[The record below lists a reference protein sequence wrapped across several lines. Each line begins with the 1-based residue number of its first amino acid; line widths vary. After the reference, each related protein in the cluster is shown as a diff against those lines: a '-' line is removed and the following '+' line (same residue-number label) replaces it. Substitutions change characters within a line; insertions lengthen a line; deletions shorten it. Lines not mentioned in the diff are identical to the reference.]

1 MRSVVQPLVAYH
13 RVSTQKQGRS
23 GLGLEAQRAAIS
35 AFAASEGFSIVGEF
49 TEVETGKGSD
59 ALDRR
64 PELKAAKKLK
74 CEVAAAKLDR
84 LSRDVAFIASLM
96 SQRVPFIVTALG
108 RNVDPFTLHIYAA
121 LAEQERR
128 MISQRTAAGLQ
139 AAKLRGVKLGNQQ
152 IADDNRIS
160 AAERDAAIEPVL
172 RELPRLSPQKVAA
185 EIERRGLGRVSYK
198 TVERARVR
206 LGLQKNWRSS

>member
-1 MRSVVQPLVAYH
+1 
-13 RVSTQKQGRS
+13 
-23 GLGLEAQRAAIS
+23 LGLEAQRAAVTS
-35 AFAASEGFSIVGEF
+35 FAAAEGFAVVAEF
-49 TEVETGKGSD
+49 TEIESGKGSD

-96 SQRVPFIVTALG
+96 SQRCRSSSPLWAATS
-108 RNVDPFTLHIYAA
+108 FTLHIYAA

-128 MISQRTAAGLQ
+128 MISQRTSAGLQ

-185 EIERRGLGRVSYK
+185 EIERRGLGRGFIQDR
-198 TVERARVR
+198 RARAR
-206 LGLQKNWRSS
+206 LGLQKNWRLS